1 MIGKP
6 GSLKALPALAIALLV
21 GLVLAWSQRSIGPSR
36 AELAGALSKTGAGR
50 VAASDIRSLRCVEAA
65 AGGFAC
71 RWRQRV
77 DDAWIDRTGRA
88 RIDGSGWHAGN
99 ASS

>member
-1 MIGKP
+1 MVGTP

-21 GLVLAWSQRSIGPSR
+21 GLVLAWSQRSTGPSR

-65 AGGFAC
+65 GGFEC
-71 RWRQRV
+71 RWEQLQ

-88 RIDGSGWHAGN
+88 RIDGSGWHVGN